1 VIDPV
6 GSGAAGA
13 ARGATATGAGADPH
27 GRRKERA
34 ARLSIVSNSALIV
47 LKLVAGAATG
57 SIAIVTEAVHSSID
71 LLASFVAYFSVRK
84 ADEPADESH
93 MYGHE
98 KVENLASALEGI
110 LILVGAGIIVFE
122 SARRLSH
129 PRDIE
134 SLGFG
139 IAAIAVSMVVN
150 LAVSTHLRR
159 QARATDSPA
168 LEGDAAHLRTDA
180 LTSGGVL
187 VALALVA
194 ITGEHALDP
203 ITALAVA
210 AIILWSGIRIVSRSS
225 RVLVD
230 EALPDGEL
238 AQVGEAIASRGAR
251 EVVGYHKLRARR
263 AGSRRHI
270 DLHVQF
276 APGTTLERAHHLSH
290 ELQGAIERRIPNA
303 DVLIHLEPENPA
315 AGAQPD
321 GPAAADAPEPRRR

>member
-1 VIDPV
+1 VRR
-6 GSGAAGA
+6 GLAGA
-13 ARGATATGAGADPH
+13 IHPAANPPGGGARPDPA
-27 GRRKERA
+27 RKERA
-34 ARLSIVSNSALIV
+34 ARVSIASNTGLIV
-47 LKLVAGAATG
+47 LKLVAGASTG

-98 KVENLASALEGI
+98 KVENLASALEGV
-110 LILVGAGIIVFE
+110 LILLGAGIIIYE
-122 SARRLSH
+122 SVRRLNH
-129 PRDIE
+129 PQGIE

-139 IAAIAVSMVVN
+139 IAAVAVSMVVN
-150 LAVSTHLRR
+150 LAVSTYISR
-159 QARATDSPA
+159 QARSTDSPA

-187 VALALVA
+187 VALIVVSA
-194 ITGEHALDP
+194 TGSRRLDP
-203 ITALAVA
+203 ITALVVA
-210 AIILWSGIRIVSRSS
+210 TIIVWSGIRIVSRSS

-230 EALPDGEL
+230 EALPEEEL
-238 AQVGEAIASRGAR
+238 ALVAAAIRDYGAP
-251 EVVGYHKLRARR
+251 EVAGYHKLRARR

-276 APGTTLERAHHLSH
+276 RPGTTLERAHALSH
-290 ELQGAIERRIPNA
+290 QLQGEIERRVHGA

-315 AGAQPD
+315 KRANG
-321 GPAAADAPEPRRR
+321 G

>member
-1 VIDPV
+1 MRR
-6 GSGAAGA
+6 SLAGA
-13 ARGATATGAGADPH
+13 VHPAAHPASGDAAPDP
-27 GRRKERA
+27 GRKARA
-34 ARLSIVSNSALIV
+34 ARLSIASNSALIV

-71 LLASFVAYFSVRK
+71 LLASIVALFSIRK

-98 KVENLASALEGI
+98 KVENLASALEGV
-110 LILVGAGIIVFE
+110 LILLGAGIIIFE
-122 SARRLSH
+122 SVRRLGH
-129 PRDIE
+129 PHDVE

-139 IAAIAVSMVVN
+139 IAAVGVSMVVN
-150 LAVSTHLRR
+150 LGVSTYLSR

-168 LEGDAAHLRTDA
+168 LEADAAHLRMDA

-194 ITGEHALDP
+194 ATGTQSLDP
-203 ITALAVA
+203 ITALVVA
-210 AIILWSGIRIVSRSS
+210 TVIVWSGMRIVSRSS

-230 EALPDGEL
+230 EALPEEEL
-238 AQVGEAIASRGAR
+238 AQVGEAIASYGAP
-251 EVVGYHKLRARR
+251 EVAGYHKLRARR

-276 APGTTLERAHHLSH
+276 RPGTTLERAHYVSH
-290 ELQGAIERRIPNA
+290 QLQGEIEQRVHGA
-303 DVLIHLEPENPA
+303 DVLIHIEPENPT
-315 AGAQPD
+315 AGVSS
-321 GPAAADAPEPRRR
+321 G

>member
-1 VIDPV
+1 VSDAT
-6 GSGAAGA
+6 GTTRS
-13 ARGATATGAGADPH
+13 ATATDAHAG
-27 GRRKERA
+27 RKERA
-34 ARLSIVSNSALIV
+34 ARLSIASNTALIV

-57 SIAIVTEAVHSSID
+57 SIAIITEAVHSSID
-71 LLASFVAYFSVRK
+71 LLASFVAFFSVRK

-110 LILVGAGIIVFE
+110 LILVGAAIIIFE

-129 PRDIE
+129 PRDVE

-139 IAAIAVSMVVN
+139 IVAIGVSMVVN
-150 LAVSTHLRR
+150 IAVSTYLRR
-159 QARATDSPA
+159 EARATDSPA
-168 LEGDAAHLRTDA
+168 LEGDAAHLWTDA

-194 ITGEHALDP
+194 ITDAQKLDP
-203 ITALAVA
+203 ITALVVA
-210 AIILWSGIRIVSRSS
+210 AIIVWSGIRIVNRSS

-230 EALPDGEL
+230 EALPEGEL
-238 AQVGEAIASRGAR
+238 AQVGQAIASGGAP
-251 EVVGYHKLRARR
+251 EVVGFHKLRARR

-276 APGTTLERAHHLSH
+276 APGTTLERAHSLSH
-290 ELQGAIERRIPNA
+290 QLQGEIERRIPNA
-303 DVLIHLEPENPA
+303 DVLIHLEPDNPA
-315 AGAQPD
+315 ARTERE
-321 GPAAADAPEPRRR
+321 GPSSAG